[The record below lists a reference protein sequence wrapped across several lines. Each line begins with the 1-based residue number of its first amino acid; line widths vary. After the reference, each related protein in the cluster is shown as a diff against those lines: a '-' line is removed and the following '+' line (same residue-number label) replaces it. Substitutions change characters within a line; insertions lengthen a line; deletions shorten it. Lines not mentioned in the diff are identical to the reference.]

1 MGTTE
6 IGRVGAVDD
15 QGGGRL
21 EIIPSR
27 QSKVGA
33 MTVHRA
39 LPRPRRRS
47 IGAWC
52 FADHLG
58 PIAVSGAQGADVG
71 PHPHMGIQTVTWLT
85 QGALLHRDSLGSAQV
100 LRAGELNLMT
110 AGHGVSHAEEAAGG
124 FDGTLEGIQL
134 WLAQPEET
142 RHGPA
147 DFQHHADLPV
157 VDLDGGSA
165 TVLVG
170 AFDGQCSPA
179 AVATPVVDGALE
191 LDGEYVAPGQLGV
204 LPIGRDE
211 LRLDAVVPARAML
224 LGGVPFGE
232 RLAMWWNFVGRD
244 AHELEVARASWVED
258 DGRFGTVESRLAR
271 AQAPP
276 PRRPAR

>member
-1 MGTTE
+1 MWGRRGPTDCITT
-6 IGRVGAVDD
+6 APPFAS
-15 QGGGRL
+15 L
-21 EIIPSR
+21 TPPSPAAR
-27 QSKVGA
+27 PSPP
-33 MTVHRA
+33 RA
-39 LPRPRRRS
+39 HPKTPRNRRS
-47 IGAWC
+47 Y
-52 FADHLG
+52 
-58 PIAVSGAQGADVG
+58 
-71 PHPHMGIQTVTWLT
+71 IQ
-85 QGALLHRDSLGSAQV
+85 
-100 LRAGELNLMT
+100 
-110 AGHGVSHAEEAAGG
+110 AAGG

-179 AVATPVVDGALE
+179 AVATPVVGLELTVRSASSLGLDPTFEHGLIVLDGALE